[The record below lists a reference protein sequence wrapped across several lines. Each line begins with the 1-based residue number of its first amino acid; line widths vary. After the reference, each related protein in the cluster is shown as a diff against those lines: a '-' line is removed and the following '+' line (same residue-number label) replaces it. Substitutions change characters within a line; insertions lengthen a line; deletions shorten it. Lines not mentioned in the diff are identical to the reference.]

1 MAIELGLWRVDGP
14 TPVRVTSRGMALEA
28 DLEALIEADPSI
40 LRPSLL
46 IVGRQVLTDQ
56 GQFIDLLAIDDEG
69 ALHVVEL
76 KRDRTPREVVAQLLD
91 YGSWVQ
97 SLTDQQ
103 VRDLYLL
110 RNGTAL
116 EQAWSDAFG
125 TNPPDELNDQH
136 HLTVVAHELDPATE
150 RIIGYLADRDVPI
163 DALFFR
169 YFTDGDR
176 AYLGRTWLL
185 KDNTTAPPT
194 RPARRAGAKEP
205 WNEQDWYVSF
215 GEETPGRSWDDARKY
230 GFVSAG
236 GGAWFSRTLRKLP
249 VGARVFA
256 CIPSKGYVGVGTVT
270 ATAEPFDTA
279 TVTVDGQ
286 PVPLHE
292 QPLTGRYHHPSATA
306 VDDAQDYVVTI
317 DWDTTVDRS
326 AAVWE
331 KGMFANQNS
340 ACKLRNQFTL
350 DRLAESFGLHA
361 EE

>member
-14 TPVRVTSRGMALEA
+14 TPQRVTSRGMPLES
-28 DLEALIEADPSI
+28 DLEALIEADPTI

-46 IVGRQVLTDQ
+46 IIGRQVLTDQ

-103 VRDLYLL
+103 VRDLYLQ

-125 TNPPDELNDQH
+125 TNPPDELNNEH

-150 RIIGYLADRDVPI
+150 RIIGYLAERDVPI

-169 YFTDGDR
+169 YFTDSDR

-185 KDNTTAPPT
+185 KDNATAPPT
-194 RPARRAGAKEP
+194 RPTRRAGAKEP

-215 GEETPGRSWDDARKY
+215 GEETPGRSWDDARRY

-249 VGARVFA
+249 IGARVFA

-270 ATAEPFDTA
+270 AAAEPFDTA
-279 TVTVDGQ
+279 TVTLDGL

-292 QPLTGRYHHPSATA
+292 QPLTGRYHHPSATTA
-306 VDDAQDYVVTI
+306 DDAQDYVVAV
-317 DWDTTVDRS
+317 DWDTTVDRGD
-326 AAVWE
+326 AVWE

-350 DRLAESFGLHA
+350 DRLADAFELHA
-361 EE
+361 DE